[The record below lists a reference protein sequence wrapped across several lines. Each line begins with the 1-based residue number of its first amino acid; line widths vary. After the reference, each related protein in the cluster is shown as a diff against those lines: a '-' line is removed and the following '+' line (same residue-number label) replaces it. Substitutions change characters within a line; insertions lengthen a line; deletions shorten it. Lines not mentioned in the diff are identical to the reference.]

1 MILRNGVRSTLRARG
16 RTVLFTLLIWLLTV
30 SLALGLGMWAYC
42 AQALAAIDESYTS
55 HRPSGIYGG

>member
-42 AQALAAIDESYTS
+42 AQALARYRRKLHL